1 VRGKVTEVSL
11 ERLRQGLLDA
21 GEKLQP
27 EVIILRKASGRES
40 HLTVQLTEG
49 RNREIRRMF
58 SALSHEVTRLKRVA
72 YGALELGDLESGTFR
87 ELSRIEL
94 ERAFPGLLR

>member
-1 VRGKVTEVSL
+1 
-11 ERLRQGLLDA
+11 
-21 GEKLQP
+21 
-27 EVIILRKASGRES
+27 
-40 HLTVQLTEG
+40 
-49 RNREIRRMF
+49 MF